1 MTTTEANN
9 VRKWTLRELVVPAL
23 EQPSQR
29 GEDMLRAYDSAAA
42 QAQMIDVS
50 DLISYFWDDTSED
63 DSINIGDF
71 PNVSINPDLA
81 AALGGHLANVL
92 FFEAAVPKI
101 GFAAGMLA
109 DSSGDIGPYSVDE
122 LMRAAIDAGLPALTT
137 LSSNPMVVFC
147 ENAMVERIGVMVI
160 ADSDPAQNAD
170 LYRQQGI
177 NDPGQLHQVLHIL
190 PFIRHDQRMDGRI
203 LLPQIIARL
212 PVADT
217 LRVRADSVRYLP
229 FTVLGTEASPDTG
242 LLAALAGSCIHSVL
256 NSALFCLSV
265 SNAVWPDGK
274 ARREGLAPRFHG
286 LGSDAYGQCF
296 KMTFGSLADKLS
308 EQGPGD
314 KPEIGHALTMC
325 RDYFY

>member
-1 MTTTEANN
+1 MSTRATDN
-9 VRKWTLRELVVPAL
+9 VRERTLREIAVSAL

-29 GEDMLRAYDSAAA
+29 GEDTLRAYASAAA

-50 DLISYFWDDTSED
+50 DLVSYFWDDTSED

-71 PNVSINPDLA
+71 PHVSINPDLA

-109 DSSGDIGPYSVDE
+109 DSSGDIGPYAVDE
-122 LMRAAIDAGLPALTT
+122 LMRAAMDAGLPALTT

-160 ADSDPAQNAD
+160 ADPEPAQNGD

-177 NDPGQLHQVLHIL
+177 NDPERLHQVLHIL
-190 PFIRHDQRMDGRI
+190 PFIKHDQRMDGKL

-217 LRVRADSVRYLP
+217 LRVRADSVRHVP
-229 FTVLGTEASPDTG
+229 FTVLGQEASPDTG
-242 LLAALAGSCIHSVL
+242 LLAAIAGSCIHSVL
-256 NSALFCLSV
+256 NSALFCLSA
-265 SNAVWPDGK
+265 SNAVWPNGK

-286 LGSDAYGQCF
+286 LGSDAYGECF
-296 KMTFGSLADKLS
+296 KMTFGPLAGKLS
-308 EQGPGD
+308 EQGEGD
-314 KPEIGHALTMC
+314 KPEIGHALTVC